1 MKKNKKKE
9 KLIKKEIGEFKEFIN
24 RGNVIEMSIGVL
36 MGTSFS
42 KIVTSIVNDVLMPTI
57 GIFMG
62 GLDFTNIVFKIK
74 DAEIKV
80 GSFIQSV
87 VDFLIVAICI
97 FVFIKILSKLTKK
110 KIEKEETK
118 KKIKKSDEVI
128 LLEEIR
134 DLLKNKDDLN

>member
-97 FVFIKILSKLTKK
+97 FVFIKVLSKLTKK
-110 KIEKEETK
+110 KVEKEETK
-118 KKIKKSDEVI
+118 QEIKKKDEVL

>member
-9 KLIKKEIGEFKEFIN
+9 KIIKKEIGEFKEFIN

-74 DAEIKV
+74 NAEIKV

-97 FVFIKILSKLTKK
+97 FVFIKILSKITKK
-110 KIEKEETK
+110 KVEKEETK
-118 KKIKKSDEVI
+118 QEIKKKDEVL

>member
-62 GLDFTNIVFKIK
+62 GLDFTDIVFKIK

-80 GSFIQSV
+80 GSFIQSI

-110 KIEKEETK
+110 KEEKEEK
-118 KKIKKSDEVI
+118 KEIKKSDEVL

-134 DLLKNKDDLN
+134 DLLKNKGDLN

>member
-1 MKKNKKKE
+1 MKRNKKKE
-9 KLIKKEIGEFKEFIN
+9 KIIKKEIGEFKEFIN

-118 KKIKKSDEVI
+118 QEIKKSDEI
-128 LLEEIR
+128 LLLEEIR
-134 DLLKNKDDLN
+134 DLLKNKGD

>member
-1 MKKNKKKE
+1 MKKNKKNDKM
-9 KLIKKEIGEFKEFIN
+9 IKKEIGEFKEFIN

-36 MGTSFS
+36 MGTAFS

-74 DAEIKV
+74 DAEIKI
-80 GSFIQSV
+80 GSFIQSI

-97 FVFIKILSKLTKK
+97 FIFIKVITKITKK
-110 KIEKEETK
+110 NKVKEEK
-118 KKIKKSDEVI
+118 KVVKKSDEVL

-134 DLLKNKDDLN
+134 DLLKNKGDLN

>member
-1 MKKNKKKE
+1 
-9 KLIKKEIGEFKEFIN
+9 
-24 RGNVIEMSIGVL
+24 
-36 MGTSFS
+36 
-42 KIVTSIVNDVLMPTI
+42 
-57 GIFMG
+57 MG
-62 GLDFTNIVFKIK
+62 GLDFTDIVFKIK

-80 GSFIQSV
+80 GSFIQSI

-118 KKIKKSDEVI
+118 QEIKKSDEVL

-134 DLLKNKDDLN
+134 DLLKNKGD

>member
-62 GLDFTNIVFKIK
+62 GLDFTDIVFKIK

-80 GSFIQSV
+80 GSFIQSI

-97 FVFIKILSKLTKK
+97 FVFIKILSKITKK

-118 KKIKKSDEVI
+118 QEIKKSDEVL

-134 DLLKNKDDLN
+134 DLLKNKGDLN

>member
-1 MKKNKKKE
+1 MKNNKKNE
-9 KLIKKEIGEFKEFIN
+9 KMIKKEIGEFKEFIN

-62 GLDFTNIVFKIK
+62 GLDFTDIVFKIK

-80 GSFIQSV
+80 GSFIQSI

-97 FVFIKILSKLTKK
+97 FVFIKIITKITKK
-110 KIEKEETK
+110 KKVKEEK
-118 KKIKKSDEVI
+118 KVVKKSDEVL

-134 DLLKNKDDLN
+134 DLLKNKGD

>member
-9 KLIKKEIGEFKEFIN
+9 KIIKKEIGEFKEFIN

-74 DAEIKV
+74 NAEIKV

-97 FVFIKILSKLTKK
+97 FVFIKILSKITKK
-110 KIEKEETK
+110 KIEKEENKQEIT
-118 KKIKKSDEVI
+118 KSDEVI

-134 DLLKNKDDLN
+134 DLLKNKGDLN

>member
-1 MKKNKKKE
+1 MKRNKKKE
-9 KLIKKEIGEFKEFIN
+9 KIIKKEIGEFKEFIN

-110 KIEKEETK
+110 KVEKEETK
-118 KKIKKSDEVI
+118 QEIKKKDEVL

>member
-9 KLIKKEIGEFKEFIN
+9 KIIKKEIGEFKEFIN

-97 FVFIKILSKLTKK
+97 FVFIKILSKITKK
-110 KIEKEETK
+110 KIEKEENKQEIT
-118 KKIKKSDEVI
+118 KSDEVI

-134 DLLKNKDDLN
+134 DLLKNKGDLN

>member
-1 MKKNKKKE
+1 MSNNV
-9 KLIKKEIGEFKEFIN
+9 IEFKEFIN

-118 KKIKKSDEVI
+118 QEIKKSDEI
-128 LLEEIR
+128 LLLEEIR
-134 DLLKNKDDLN
+134 DLLKNKGD

>member
-1 MKKNKKKE
+1 MKNNKKNE
-9 KLIKKEIGEFKEFIN
+9 KMIKKEIGEFKEFIN

-62 GLDFTNIVFKIK
+62 GLDFTDIVFKIK

-80 GSFIQSV
+80 GSFIQSI

-118 KKIKKSDEVI
+118 QEIKKSDEVL

-134 DLLKNKDDLN
+134 DLLKNKGD

>member
-80 GSFIQSV
+80 GSFIQSI

-97 FVFIKILSKLTKK
+97 FVFIKILSKITKK

-118 KKIKKSDEVI
+118 QEIKKSDEVL

-134 DLLKNKDDLN
+134 DLLKNKGDLN

>member
-9 KLIKKEIGEFKEFIN
+9 KIIKKEIGEFKEFIN

-74 DAEIKV
+74 NAEIKV
-80 GSFIQSV
+80 GSFIQSI

-97 FVFIKILSKLTKK
+97 FVFIKILSKITKK
-110 KIEKEETK
+110 KIEKEENKQEIT
-118 KKIKKSDEVI
+118 KSDEVI

-134 DLLKNKDDLN
+134 DLLKNKGDLN

>member
-62 GLDFTNIVFKIK
+62 GLDFTDIVFKIK

-80 GSFIQSV
+80 GSFIQSI

-110 KIEKEETK
+110 KVEKEEK
-118 KKIKKSDEVI
+118 KEIKKSDEVL

-134 DLLKNKDDLN
+134 DLLKNKGDLN